1 MTAVDPK
8 KRMTIEEIKRSDWYN
23 GKTYSPRELKA
34 LMKSCY
40 E

>member
-23 GKTYSPRELKA
+23 GNTYSPRELKA
-34 LMKSCY
+34 LMKRCY